1 MRRLVTAG
9 RISRKT
15 PMTNSFKF
23 FVVLA
28 LGVALAPPAFAQ
40 QAPNARRGAYDAP
53 AAAYAAGCNSSATN
67 C

>member
-1 MRRLVTAG
+1 MRHLGSAG
-9 RISRKT
+9 RSSRKT
-15 PMTNSFKF
+15 SMTNSLKF

-28 LGVALAPPAFAQ
+28 LGVALAALAFAQ
-40 QAPNARRGAYDAP
+40 QAPNARRGAYDAA